1 MFRNQIRFSRRPSVK
16 SILAALLVGS
26 SLLALT
32 GLAHAGARP
41 PEGAARGPGLDMRGM
56 SDDQLRRR
64 MQDACVFK
72 LSEREETI
80 KTNAVGRCGC
90 YAGNVMRAMS
100 SDEAGELRETGVFGK
115 SARPKAEKAMQACK
129 V

>member
-1 MFRNQIRFSRRPSVK
+1 LK
-16 SILAALLVGS
+16 YILAALLITS
-26 SLLALT
+26 SI

-41 PEGAARGPGLDMRGM
+41 PDAANATRGSGLDMRGM

-64 MQDACVFK
+64 LQDACVFK

-90 YAGNVMRAMS
+90 YAGNILRTMS
-100 SDEAGELRETGVFGK
+100 GDEAGELRETGVFGK
-115 SARPKAEKAMQACK
+115 SARPKAENAMKACK

>member
-1 MFRNQIRFSRRPSVK
+1 MK
-16 SILAALLVGS
+16 LILAALL
-26 SLLALT
+26 LT
-32 GLAHAGARP
+32 STLGLAHAGARP
-41 PEGAARGPGLDMRGM
+41 PSDGVNASRGAGVDMRGM
-56 SDDQLRRR
+56 TDDQLCRR

-90 YAGNVMRAMS
+90 YAGNMLRAMS
-100 SDEAGELRETGVFGK
+100 AEEATELRETGVFGR
-115 SARPKAEKAMQACK
+115 SARPKVETAAKACK

>member
-1 MFRNQIRFSRRPSVK
+1 M
-16 SILAALLVGS
+16 LAAMLVGS
-26 SLLALT
+26 SLLAVT

-41 PEGAARGPGLDMRGM
+41 PSEGTAAQRGPGVDMRGM

-90 YAGNVMRAMS
+90 YAGNIMRTMS
-100 SDEAGELRETGVFGK
+100 SEEAGELRETGVFGK
-115 SARPKAEKAMQACK
+115 TSRPKAESAMKACK

>member
-1 MFRNQIRFSRRPSVK
+1 MK

-26 SLLALT
+26 SLLAFT

-41 PEGAARGPGLDMRGM
+41 PSEGAATRGPGVDMRGM
-56 SDDQLRRR
+56 TDDQLRRR

-72 LSEREETI
+72 LSEREEAI

-115 SARPKAEKAMQACK
+115 SSRPKAENAMRACK

>member
-1 MFRNQIRFSRRPSVK
+1 MKYLI
-16 SILAALLVGS
+16 AALVITS
-26 SLLALT
+26 SI

-41 PEGAARGPGLDMRGM
+41 PSDDLRSGMDMRGM

-64 MQDACVFK
+64 IQDACVFK
-72 LSEREETI
+72 LSDREETI

-100 SDEAGELRETGVFGK
+100 KDEANELRETGVFGK
-115 SARPKAEKAMQACK
+115 SARPKAESAIKACK

>member
-1 MFRNQIRFSRRPSVK
+1 VK

-41 PEGAARGPGLDMRGM
+41 PEGGAPRGAGLDMRGM
-56 SDDQLRRR
+56 TDDQLRRR

-90 YAGNVMRAMS
+90 YAGNVLRAMS
-100 SDEAGELRETGVFGK
+100 SDEASELRETGVFGK
-115 SARPKAEKAMQACK
+115 SSRPKAENAMRACK

>member
-1 MFRNQIRFSRRPSVK
+1 LKF
-16 SILAALLVGS
+16 ILAALVIIS
-26 SLLALT
+26 SI
-32 GLAHAGARP
+32 GFVHAGSRP
-41 PEGAARGPGLDMRGM
+41 PSDGVNAPRGAGVDMRGM

-80 KTNAVGRCGC
+80 KTNAVSRCGC

-100 SDEAGELRETGVFGK
+100 SDEANELRETGVFGR
-115 SARPKAEKAMQACK
+115 SARPKAESAAKTCK

>member
-1 MFRNQIRFSRRPSVK
+1 MK
-16 SILAALLVGS
+16 SLLAAMLVGS
-26 SLLALT
+26 SLLALG

-41 PEGAARGPGLDMRGM
+41 PSEAGRGPAVDMRGM

-64 MQDACVFK
+64 LQDACVFK

-80 KTNAVGRCGC
+80 RTNAVGRCGC
-90 YAGNVMRAMS
+90 YAGNIMRAMS
-100 SDEAGELRETGVFGK
+100 GEEAEELRETGVFGK
-115 SARPKAEKAMQACK
+115 TLRPKAEGALKACK

>member
-1 MFRNQIRFSRRPSVK
+1 
-16 SILAALLVGS
+16 
-26 SLLALT
+26 
-32 GLAHAGARP
+32 
-41 PEGAARGPGLDMRGM
+41 M

-90 YAGNVMRAMS
+90 YAGNVLRTLS

-115 SARPKAEKAMQACK
+115 SSRPKAESAAKTCK

>member
-1 MFRNQIRFSRRPSVK
+1 LK
-16 SILAALLVGS
+16 YILAALLITS
-26 SLLALT
+26 SL
-32 GLAHAGARP
+32 GFAHAGARP
-41 PEGAARGPGLDMRGM
+41 PEGPTATRGSGLDMRGM

-64 MQDACVFK
+64 LQDACVFK

-90 YAGNVMRAMS
+90 YAGNVLRAMS
-100 SDEAGELRETGVFGK
+100 TDEAGELRETGSFGK
-115 SARPKAEKAMQACK
+115 SSRPKAETALRACK